1 MTRRRRTLALN
12 SMLAVVV
19 VAGGV
24 GTYLLVSGR
33 SAGAAPATTRTVEA
47 RAMDVSSTV
56 TASGTLEAVKE
67 VAANFGTSGTVTSVK
82 VAVGDT
88 VDKGDVLATLDKS
101 DARSQV
107 SLAEAN
113 LASAQAS
120 LTKAEDG
127 TTVTTTNPKTGKTKE
142 KTTVDASQVASAKA
156 QVQQSQSSLDDAEQA
171 LADTVLKAPISGT
184 VMSVNGIVGSSVSAG
199 GSGSAGSSTA
209 ETSSTSDFVTIAKL
223 TSMQVGVSFSESD
236 IGSVTVGQAAA
247 ITFPAVAGVTATGK
261 VVSIDPNPT
270 TSNSVVSYGAVV
282 RLASVPK
289 TVRLG
294 QSADVVITTAEAKN
308 VVAVP
313 TLAITTLGDRS
324 IVRVVKDGVVT
335 PTEVE
340 TGIASTSYT
349 EITSGLTA
357 GESVELDLS
366 SSSSTTGT
374 TTGGGTGRTGGSGR
388 DGGGFSVGG

>member
-1 MTRRRRTLALN
+1 
-12 SMLAVVV
+12 
-19 VAGGV
+19 
-24 GTYLLVSGR
+24 
-33 SAGAAPATTRTVEA
+33 
-47 RAMDVSSTV
+47 
-56 TASGTLEAVKE
+56 
-67 VAANFGTSGTVTSVK
+67 
-82 VAVGDT
+82 
-88 VDKGDVLATLDKS
+88 
-101 DARSQV
+101 
-107 SLAEAN
+107 
-113 LASAQAS
+113 
-120 LTKAEDG
+120 
-127 TTVTTTNPKTGKTKE
+127 
-142 KTTVDASQVASAKA
+142 
-156 QVQQSQSSLDDAEQA
+156 
-171 LADTVLKAPISGT
+171 
-184 VMSVNGIVGSSVSAG
+184 
-199 GSGSAGSSTA
+199 
-209 ETSSTSDFVTIAKL
+209 
-223 TSMQVGVSFSESD
+223 
-236 IGSVTVGQAAA
+236 
-247 ITFPAVAGVTATGK
+247 VTATGK

-374 TTGGGTGRTGGSGR
+374 TTGGGTGRTGGTGR